1 MAYGYFKP
9 VAVGFIVHPADIIII
24 IDSLQWKAFEI

>member
-9 VAVGFIVHPADIIII
+9 VAVGFIIHPADIIII
-24 IDSLQWKAFEI
+24 IAARVMTKEH